1 MVDLL
6 CWIDAYLIV
15 TTDVEAL
22 ASAFFPTWRI
32 RSSWAFSIFLCSGSV
47 FRGGFAPLAPLA
59 PLAAM
64 VTDLNLLIQAGFP
77 KATRVGVEGGQG
89 SRSDREAAWP

>member
-59 PLAAM
+59 AM

>member
-15 TTDVEAL
+15 TTDVAEAL
-22 ASAFFPTWRI
+22 PSTFFLTWWI
-32 RSSWAFSIFLCSGSV
+32 RSSWAFSIFLCAGSV
-47 FRGGFAPLAPLA
+47 FRGVFA

-64 VTDLNLLIQAGFP
+64 ITDTNQPI
-77 KATRVGVEGGQG
+77 
-89 SRSDREAAWP
+89 